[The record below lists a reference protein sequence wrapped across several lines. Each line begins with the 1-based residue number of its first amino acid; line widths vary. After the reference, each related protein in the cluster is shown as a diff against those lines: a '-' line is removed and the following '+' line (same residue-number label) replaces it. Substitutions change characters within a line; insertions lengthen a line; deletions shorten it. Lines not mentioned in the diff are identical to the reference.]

1 MQNRQIAD
9 MFNELADLLE
19 IEGENP
25 FKVRAYRNAARTIEG
40 LGESLTDMI
49 ERGDDLTK
57 LPGIGEDLAEKI
69 IEIVHTG
76 KLTKLEEVRKQ
87 VPDSLRDLLSIEG
100 LGAKRVKT
108 LWQELHITDLETLK
122 KAAEAHKI
130 QELPGFGPKTEEN
143 ILKGVHLLKQEG
155 IRFLFAEAEAYA
167 IDLKAFLQKAP
178 GLLTVEVA
186 GSFRRR
192 KETVGDLDILC
203 TAKEPEKVIDYFIA
217 YNKVIKV
224 ISAGSTRST
233 VILQNSLQIDLRVV
247 EQKSYGSAL
256 QYFTGS
262 KSHSIA
268 LRKIAVDMGLKINEY
283 GVFRGDKVIAG
294 KTEEDVYASIGLRYI
309 EPELR
314 ENRGEIEA
322 ARNNT
327 LPHLV
332 TLEDIRGDLHMHT
345 TYSDGTDTIEA
356 MVQKAISLGYDYMA
370 VTDHSATLAV
380 VKGLDTKKA
389 AAYIEEIEKLNSRY
403 DKIHIFKGMEVDIL
417 EDGKPAM
424 DDEVLSKLDIALGAI
439 HANFKLSRKEQTKR
453 LLKAIRNPHIKGI
466 AHPTGRLLGKRQP
479 LDLDMDEIYKAIREE
494 GKFLEI
500 NAQPERLDL
509 NDILIKKAKEAEVM
523 LSVNTD
529 AHAAGQLEYMRYGIN
544 QARRGWLEKE
554 DLLNTLSV
562 ETLRKRL
569 NLP

>member
-1 MQNRQIAD
+1 MQNRQVAAI
-9 MFNELADLLE
+9 FNELADLLE

-40 LGESLTDMI
+40 LGDALEDMI
-49 ERGDDLTK
+49 DRGEDLTK

-69 IEIVHTG
+69 VEIVRTG
-76 KLTKLEEVRKQ
+76 KLSKLEEVRKE
-87 VPDSLRDLLSIEG
+87 VPDSLRALLSIEG
-100 LGAKRVKT
+100 LGPKRVKT
-108 LWQELHITDLETLK
+108 LWETLHITDPDTLK
-122 KAAEAHKI
+122 KAAEEHKI
-130 QELPGFGPKTEEN
+130 RELPGFGPKTEEN
-143 ILKGVHLLKQEG
+143 ILKGMHLLKQEG

-178 GLLTVEVA
+178 GLHTVEVA

-203 TAKEPEKVIDYFIA
+203 TAAEPQKVINYFIA
-217 YNKVIKV
+217 YDKVVKV

-233 VILQNSLQIDLRVV
+233 VILQNALQVDLRVV
-247 EQKSYGSAL
+247 EQKSYGAAL

-294 KTEEDVYASIGLRYI
+294 KTEEEVYASIGLRYI

-322 ARNNT
+322 ARDDT
-327 LPHLV
+327 LPRLV

-345 TYSDGTDTIEA
+345 TYSDGLDTIEA
-356 MVQKAISLGYDYMA
+356 MVQKAISLNYDYIA

-389 AAYIEEIEKLNSRY
+389 AAYLEEIEKLNSRY
-403 DKIHIFKGMEVDIL
+403 EEIHIFKGMEVDIL
-417 EDGKPAM
+417 EEGKPAM
-424 DDEVLSKLDIALGAI
+424 DDAVLDKLDIALGAV
-439 HANFKLSRKEQTKR
+439 HANFKLSGKEQTKR
-453 LLKAIRNPHIKGI
+453 VLKAIRNPHIKGI
-466 AHPTGRLLGKRQP
+466 AHPTGRLIGKREP
-479 LDLDMDEIYKAIREE
+479 LALDMDEIYKAIREE

-509 NDILIKKAKEAEVM
+509 NDVLIREAKEAGVM
-523 LSVNTD
+523 LAVNTD

-544 QARRGWLEKE
+544 QARRGWLEKG
-554 DLLNTLSV
+554 DLINTLPLGKLLQV
-562 ETLRKRL
+562 IGKG
-569 NLP
+569 